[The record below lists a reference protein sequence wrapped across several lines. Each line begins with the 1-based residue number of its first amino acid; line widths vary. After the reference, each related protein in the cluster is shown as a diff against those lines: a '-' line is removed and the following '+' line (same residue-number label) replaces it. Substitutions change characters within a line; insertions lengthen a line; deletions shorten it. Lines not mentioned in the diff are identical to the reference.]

1 MEPRDVV
8 GYFHHVTGLH
18 RLVRRLA
25 GQEPPEAKGQ
35 LRDDLPMGNGLAL
48 APAAAPGLGHV
59 RPLLGSG
66 TVRAGPGGRSRLFP
80 GVNDSGRRFFSI
92 TTKISRRDPRPCPH
106 EYHPPI
112 VYTPRST
119 RCSPPVTTWRPPW
132 SRWPGSVP
140 SCCCRPRWRRRS
152 PASSAGTAT
161 PARPAPRAPRP
172 VSATATAR
180 PR

>member
-66 TVRAGPGGRSRLFP
+66 TVRAGPGGRRSRVVLAAGMLECVGRP
-80 GVNDSGRRFFSI
+80 GLRLTGETLRREPSACDRVSQPSVVFVVNEVG
-92 TTKISRRDPRPCPH
+92 
-106 EYHPPI
+106 
-112 VYTPRST
+112 
-119 RCSPPVTTWRPPW
+119 
-132 SRWPGSVP
+132 
-140 SCCCRPRWRRRS
+140 
-152 PASSAGTAT
+152 PASSSSSPRYAIPTTSVPCCDPSSSVRRVPTVESRVRWDREGT
-161 PARPAPRAPRP
+161 
-172 VSATATAR
+172 
-180 PR
+180 